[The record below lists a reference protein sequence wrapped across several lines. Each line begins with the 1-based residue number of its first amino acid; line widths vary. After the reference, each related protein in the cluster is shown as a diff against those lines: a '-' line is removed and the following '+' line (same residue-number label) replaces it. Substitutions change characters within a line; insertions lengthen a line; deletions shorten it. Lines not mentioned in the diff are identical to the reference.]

1 MIYSWSRSLDIDLV
15 FNDQP
20 YTLGDTIDIEVGLNV
35 LRDAQVRSGRVDLVY
50 EVRWVAPDTEHRPV
64 GRMIRPGPGGRVM
77 NSYAMRVPTK
87 KMVEHRHSYVIGSAG
102 FLDPTHMEANMN
114 GSYNTRI
121 DIHKDDPPYAFI
133 KGASIVW
140 SLVAVLDVA
149 WAVDVKLAK
158 TVKVLFAPAAG

>member
-1 MIYSWSRSLDIDLV
+1 MIYSWARSLDVDLV
-15 FNDQP
+15 FKDQP
-20 YTLGDTIDIEVGLNV
+20 YTLGDTIDIRVELNV
-35 LRDAQVRSGRVDLVY
+35 LRDANLRSGRVDLVY
-50 EVRWVAPDTEHRPV
+50 EVRWVAPDTEYRPT
-64 GRMIRPGPGGRVM
+64 GRMTRPGPGGHII
-77 NSYAMRVPTK
+77 NTYALRAPTK

-102 FLDPTHMEANMN
+102 FLEPTHLEANMN

-140 SLVAVLDVA
+140 SLVAVLDLA

-158 TVKVLFAPAAG
+158 TVKVLFPPAAG